1 MMERTLILVK
11 PDGVQRGLIGEIIGR
26 FERRGLKLV
35 GMKFLQMSDELAGQH
50 YGVHQERPFYK
61 DLVSYITSGPVV
73 AMVWEGNNAIAAARA
88 TMGATKPVEAAPGT
102 IRGDFGMEIGRNLV
116 HGSDS
121 VENGVLEAS
130 YFFREDELVSWKRAN
145 DSWII
150 E

>member
-1 MMERTLILVK
+1 MERTLILVK

-35 GMKFLQMSDELAGQH
+35 GMKFIQMSQALAEEH
-50 YGVHQERPFYK
+50 YGVHKERPFYN
-61 DLVSYITSGPVV
+61 DLVAYITSGPVV
-73 AMVWEGNNAIAAARA
+73 AMVWEGKEAIAAARS

-102 IRGDFGMEIGRNLV
+102 IRGDLGMEIGRNLV

-121 VENGVLEAS
+121 PENAVKEVNL
-130 YFFREDELVSWKRAN
+130 FFDAAELVDWSRVTDA
-145 DSWII
+145 WIR